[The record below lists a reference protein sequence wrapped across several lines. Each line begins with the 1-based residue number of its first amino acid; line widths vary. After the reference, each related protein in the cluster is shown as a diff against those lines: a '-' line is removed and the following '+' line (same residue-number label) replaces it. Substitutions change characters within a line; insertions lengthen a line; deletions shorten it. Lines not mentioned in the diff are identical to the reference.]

1 MRSKKEL
8 LERLAE
14 LEHEQWVH
22 WSKALAM
29 QENLSPERVERW
41 KRYWVPYSDLPE
53 DVKESDRKWARKVLD
68 IVMPIIGELIQ
79 ALDECWDTVQGV
91 E

>member
-1 MRSKKEL
+1 MSEKMKEL
-8 LERLAE
+8 LERIAE

-53 DVKESDRKWARKVLD
+53 DVKESDRKWARSVME
-68 IVMPIIGELIQ
+68 IVKEYLCKGEGDDNL
-79 ALDECWDTVQGV
+79 EEKTV
-91 E
+91 